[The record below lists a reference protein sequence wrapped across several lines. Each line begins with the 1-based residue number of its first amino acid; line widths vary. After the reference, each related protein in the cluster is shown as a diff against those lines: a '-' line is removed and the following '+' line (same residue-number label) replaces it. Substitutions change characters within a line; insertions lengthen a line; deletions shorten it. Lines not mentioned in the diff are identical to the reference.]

1 MDGKGR
7 ALDNIIIERF
17 WRTLKYRYIYLHAF
31 EDGWQLE
38 QGLQGFIQKYD
49 YQYKHQTLGYLTPAQ
64 VYLENKLPPVK
75 STKTVIPQINLIS

>member
-17 WRTLKYRYIYLHAF
+17 WRTLKYRYIYLYAF

-38 QGLQGFIQKYD
+38 KGLQDFMQKYD
-49 YQYKHQTLGYLTPAQ
+49 YQNTI
-64 VYLENKLPPVK
+64 V
-75 STKTVIPQINLIS
+75 